1 MTSRVTCIVAVI
13 CREKEKLKERED
25 AWLKIDELARKNPN
39 VSTLDCQ
46 ITKEKIN
53 NQLWGRD
60 YVVACFHVH
69 KNIQNHQIVICILMQ
84 DVVSQ
89 VNEAFIDLV
98 WPSCVVDNPSDDNLL
113 NPGMPGFK

>member
-1 MTSRVTCIVAVI
+1 MTSRVIVAVI

-69 KNIQNHQIVICILMQ
+69 KNIQNHQIVICFLCRMWCPKLMKLLLIL
-84 DVVSQ
+84 SGP
-89 VNEAFIDLV
+89 LV
-98 WPSCVVDNPSDDNLL
+98 
-113 NPGMPGFK
+113 